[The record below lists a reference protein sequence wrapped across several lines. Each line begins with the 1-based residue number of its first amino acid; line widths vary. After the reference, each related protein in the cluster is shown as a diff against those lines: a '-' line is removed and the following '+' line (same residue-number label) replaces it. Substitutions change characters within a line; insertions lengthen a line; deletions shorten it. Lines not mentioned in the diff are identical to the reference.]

1 MAPALPEDSGI
12 SRTDQILDRL
22 WPLSRFVGY
31 RPPPPPDSSRSSF
44 FAENF
49 LPQSLRARSRERR
62 NRRRVE
68 RVDELGAVEGG
79 RAGPFGITKWKGN
92 AGPEKWKDDA
102 RQPSLRE
109 KATAKLI
116 NMMLTLV
123 GSFGAIAFLALKS
136 RSSIFTDR
144 NAPIVVAAF
153 ATESVLL
160 FGRPE
165 SPLAQPRNLVFG
177 NAISSVLGVAVAK
190 LFLLKPGFQV
200 GNVYGVNWAA
210 AAVSLSLSLLVMQ
223 FFDITHPPGGAAALL
238 ATTLAVVA
246 NMSWYYV
253 IDVLV
258 SSAIILA
265 WALVIN
271 NLGGRR
277 YPVQWGW
284 DSKWIVI

>member
-1 MAPALPEDSGI
+1 MPLAQSVWLLPFSDLL
-12 SRTDQILDRL
+12 LDKL

-31 RPPPPPDSSRSSF
+31 RSPPPPDRYNSSF

-49 LPQSLRARSRERR
+49 LPQPWRDRSRERR
-62 NRRRVE
+62 LRPSAD

-79 RAGPFGITKWKGN
+79 RAGTSEIANWNGN
-92 AGPEKWKDDA
+92 AGPEKWKNDLS
-102 RQPSLRE
+102 QPSLRD
-109 KATAKLI
+109 KVIAKLT
-116 NMMLTLV
+116 NMALTLV

-136 RSSIFTDR
+136 RSSIFSER

-165 SPLAQPRNLVFG
+165 SPLAQPRNVVFG
-177 NAISSVLGVAVAK
+177 NAISAVLGVAVAK
-190 LFLLKPGFQV
+190 LFCLKPGFQV
-200 GNVYGVNWAA
+200 GDLYGVNWAA
-210 AAVSLSLSLLVMQ
+210 AAVALSLSLLVMQ

-238 ATTLAVVA
+238 ATTLLQIAQ
-246 NMSWYYV
+246 MSWYYV
-253 IDVLV
+253 VDVLV